1 MTAQCTSL
9 GLKAFNILHN
19 PPQPPPHITHHA
31 IIHSLCI
38 HWILLSMTS
47 EILQKSWNSKN
58 YRNRGNNRTALL
70 NMESEST
77 IYIFQSILIKLNH
90 DPVDYWIHQV
100 SVFSCDAFLFLALF
114 TSRYFFIFL
123 FFLLQISSI
132 YPFHLFRC
140 SKLCNSLKPGYKWWA
155 AGNVLG
161 TGGKVERTGNKL
173 FIISLFLLLTARN

>member
-58 YRNRGNNRTALL
+58 YRNRENNRTALL

-77 IYIFQSILIKLNH
+77 IYIFQSILIKMNH

-123 FFLLQISSI
+123 FFLLQI
-132 YPFHLFRC
+132 FTLFTFSGVQNCAIPWSRATSDGLLGMC
-140 SKLCNSLKPGYKWWA
+140 WERGEKWR
-155 AGNVLG
+155 
-161 TGGKVERTGNKL
+161 ERAINY
-173 FIISLFLLLTARN
+173 S